1 MSKYTPLE
9 KFLTYS
15 KTYNTVLKMSFVEIE
30 KIVGEALPESAYQD
44 AAWWTN
50 EEFESSSQTA
60 PWARAG
66 WKVDGVNF
74 EKKRVTFSVAPLA
87 PRIHSRF

>member
-9 KFLTYS
+9 KYLTYS
-15 KTYNTVLKMSFVEIE
+15 KTYNTVLKMNFSEIE
-30 KIVGEALPESAYQD
+30 KIVGEALPESAYRD
-44 AAWWTN
+44 ADWWTK
-50 EEFESSSQTA
+50 EEFESSDQTP
-60 PWARAG
+60 PWTNAG

-87 PRIHSRF
+87 PRVHSRF

>member
-9 KFLTYS
+9 KYLTYS
-15 KTYNTVLKMSFVEIE
+15 KTYNTVLKMNFTEIE
-30 KIVGEALPESAYQD
+30 KIVGEALPESAYKD
-44 AAWWTN
+44 ADWWTN
-50 EEFESSSQTA
+50 EKFESSSQEA

-74 EKKRVTFSVAPLA
+74 EKKRVTFSVVALP
-87 PRIHSRF
+87 PRVQSRF